1 LTCSP
6 ASQKKTLTFPPL
18 RGGPLPLP
26 RKRERCL
33 MAGIGGS
40 YPVRFLAKSSM
51 SGPSASWIFYAQLQY
66 SKVTGETGMGQAR
79 SAVAIAIVGLVA
91 TAAAGQAPMP
101 APSPPPPHAMAPK
114 LSALAAKQA
123 KAALATPQHCELK
136 VGNELRLVASET
148 GRQAIAIISG
158 SITTLRY
165 EGRNPIRNGGRFL
178 PSSSA
183 LDVWIAVDPR
193 QDKSLATGMP
203 RNVTVMI
210 NGTSGGTDAYSAT
223 YTCNY

>member
-1 LTCSP
+1 MRRP
-6 ASQKKTLTFPPL
+6 KN
-18 RGGPLPLP
+18 
-26 RKRERCL
+26 
-33 MAGIGGS
+33 
-40 YPVRFLAKSSM
+40 V
-51 SGPSASWIFYAQLQY
+51 
-66 SKVTGETGMGQAR
+66 
-79 SAVAIAIVGLVA
+79 VAIAAVVLGA
-91 TAAAGQAPMP
+91 TAGAGQVPMR
-101 APSPPPPHAMAPK
+101 APSPPPAHAMAPK
-114 LSALAAKQA
+114 LSILAPKDA

-148 GRQAIAIISG
+148 GRQAIAVIGG
-158 SITTLRY
+158 SISTLRY

-193 QDKSLATGMP
+193 QDKTLATGLT

-210 NGTSGGTDAYSAT
+210 NGLSGGTDAYSAT